1 MMTVLEASSH
11 VLIVT
16 HAVNCSQA
24 TMAVVLILRYLLRVT
39 EISSVCYIGHSQ
51 MNNVIK
57 SVYLFMFCLFVVH
70 SITY

>member
-16 HAVNCSQA
+16 HAVSCSQA

-39 EISSVCYIGHSQ
+39 DITC
-51 MNNVIK
+51 
-57 SVYLFMFCLFVVH
+57 VYFHWFEWNFQYFND
-70 SITY
+70 SILLYVGAI